1 MSWKDILQKTII
13 TSEEWKRKEEERK
26 QRNANP
32 VTNNVPPP
40 RPDMNAPSVPSAP
53 DLEMEQIKAKL
64 KEAQQS
70 NNPRNIKIYTNK
82 LNALMDKK
90 GDASAPQI
98 PKPQLGGGNRLP
110 QMVGARPKRSI
121 NQKKLEE
128 WKKVIQREKG
138 PTGESAVTAS
148 PPRPPRKPR
157 LYEEPTGSSG
167 GI

>member
-1 MSWKDILQKTII
+1 MLLWIKKKMLLHLTYTKDSLI
-13 TSEEWKRKEEERK
+13 RM
-26 QRNANP
+26 A
-32 VTNNVPPP
+32 
-40 RPDMNAPSVPSAP
+40 
-53 DLEMEQIKAKL
+53 
-64 KEAQQS
+64 
-70 NNPRNIKIYTNK
+70 
-82 LNALMDKK
+82 
-90 GDASAPQI
+90 DASAPQI

-148 PPRPPRKPR
+148 PPRPPRK
-157 LYEEPTGSSG
+157 LQNWEEPTGSSG